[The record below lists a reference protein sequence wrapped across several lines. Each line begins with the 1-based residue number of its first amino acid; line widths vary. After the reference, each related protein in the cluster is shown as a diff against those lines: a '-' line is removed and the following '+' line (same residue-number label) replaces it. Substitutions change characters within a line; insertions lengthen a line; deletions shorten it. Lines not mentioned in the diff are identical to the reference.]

1 MDYSW
6 QCPNLTKSRYLFYL
20 SRQEMQK
27 CFLSCDF
34 FFLTCEIY
42 CKICK
47 IAYISSSF
55 ASLYVWLCDIITS
68 SPLPPLIYKAM
79 LHFSG
84 GGVRLV
90 MLNLA
95 SGLPKLAHQRL
106 NEIYFGNMML
116 MSLPSWWA
124 YLKRHLRR
132 KGDWNIQHNLK
143 NNIKTILKEK
153 IGKKQLPTY
162 LPTYHLL

>member
-1 MDYSW
+1 M
-6 QCPNLTKSRYLFYL
+6 L
-20 SRQEMQK
+20 SV
-27 CFLSCDF
+27 LWF
-34 FFLTCEIY
+34 FFLTCEIH

-55 ASLYVWLCDIITS
+55 ASLYVWLCGFITS
-68 SPLPPLIYKAM
+68 PPPRPHLYTKPWYTF
-79 LHFSG
+79 LG
-84 GGVRLV
+84 GGWELV

-95 SGLPKLAHQRL
+95 SGFPKLAHQRL

-143 NNIKTILKEK
+143 NDTKTILKEK

-162 LPTYHLL
+162 LPTIFYKRKGRNPTYDHVTESVFTLHP